1 MLDQALSAWLTT
13 CSPARAD
20 RQVIALD
27 DKTVRGARRD
37 NGRAVHLFAA
47 LDQLTGAVLGQTAV
61 DAKTNKINA
70 FAPLLDRL
78 NSTGAITTADAHRR
92 RPPPTHCTPSA
103 PTPATCPGAARTT
116 SSSPRATSPACT
128 DSWPPCA
135 GNRSHPPTPRPAR
148 ATGESRPETVKL
160 VAVPAG
166 IGFPHAALA
175 IQITRTR

>member
-78 NSTGAITTADAHRR
+78 NSTGAITTADTLHTQRAHAGYLPGRGAHYIFIAKGNQPSLHR
-92 RPPPTHCTPSA
+92 QLASVRWKQVPPA
-103 PTPATCPGAARTT
+103 DTT
-116 SSSPRATSPACT
+116 
-128 DSWPPCA
+128 
-135 GNRSHPPTPRPAR
+135 
-148 ATGESRPETVKL
+148 TGKGHGRVET
-160 VAVPAG
+160 
-166 IGFPHAALA
+166 
-175 IQITRTR
+175 